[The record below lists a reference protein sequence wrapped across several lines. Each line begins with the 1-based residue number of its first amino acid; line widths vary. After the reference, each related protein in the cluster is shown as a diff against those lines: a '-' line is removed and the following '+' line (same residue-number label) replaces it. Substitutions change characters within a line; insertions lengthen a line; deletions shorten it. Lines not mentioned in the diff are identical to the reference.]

1 MDFVLEYSKGM
12 VEKFVEIN
20 ESLKCNLHYWGG
32 GGGKQPQK
40 KKPQVGEKRGE
51 KRKKINTIL

>member
-1 MDFVLEYSKGM
+1 MDFVLKYSKGM

-32 GGGKQPQK
+32 RGGAPTQEQMPM
-40 KKPQVGEKRGE
+40 
-51 KRKKINTIL
+51 L

>member
-32 GGGKQPQK
+32 GGGGREQQQK
-40 KKPQVGEKRGE
+40 KKMVGEE
-51 KRKKINTIL
+51 KGGGKKKT